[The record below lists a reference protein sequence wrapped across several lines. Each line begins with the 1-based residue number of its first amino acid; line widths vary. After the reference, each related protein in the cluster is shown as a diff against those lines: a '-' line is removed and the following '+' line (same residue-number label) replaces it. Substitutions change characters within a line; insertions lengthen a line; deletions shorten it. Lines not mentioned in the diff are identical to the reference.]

1 MTDVLLRQTNDGG
14 NITILGGLCQM
25 SEGLETASYLSMFG
39 GNEQDAGDADTTL
52 QWWGNI
58 GETDAARTYRGE
70 TQNLIKS
77 LPAIPAN
84 LQRIEQAA
92 ERDHAWMIEAG
103 IATAVAVT
111 ARIPALNRVTVE
123 VQITTLAE
131 VVQFSFG

>member
-1 MTDVLLRQTNDGG
+1 MTDVLLRHTADGG
-14 NITILGGLCQM
+14 SITITGGLCQL

-58 GETDAARTYRGE
+58 EETEAARTYRGE

-77 LPAIPAN
+77 LPAVPAN
-84 LQRIEQAA
+84 LLRIEQAA

-103 IATAVAVT
+103 IATAVKVT
-111 ARIPALNRVTVE
+111 ARIPALNRVAVDVE
-123 VQITTLAE
+123 ITTLAE
-131 VVQFSFG
+131 VVQFTFG

>member
-1 MTDVLLRQTNDGG
+1 MTDVLLRHTNDGG
-14 NITILGGLCQM
+14 SITILGGLCQM

-39 GNEQDAGDADTTL
+39 GNEQDEGDADTTL

-58 GETDAARTYRGE
+58 DEPDAARTYRGE

-77 LPAIPAN
+77 LAAIPAN
-84 LQRIEQAA
+84 LLRIEEAA

-103 IATAVAVT
+103 IATAVAAS
-111 ARIPALNRVTVE
+111 ARIPALNQVAVDVE
-123 VQITTLAE
+123 ITTLAE